1 MTLCFCGTL
10 IAREWGLLLRL
21 RDQDLLVI
29 LLQMQ
34 NDIFECYNMKK
45 DFFNSFPA
53 HFYCPGVFETI
64 CLSPI
69 TWYLLGSGSTS
80 FWNSIFTSNED
91 RTHVSAKDNSANRS
105 YAVPTPNLEHSFST
119 IQLREVSYCINV
131 LIILFAYTQWL
142 METLVKQPPVVLKPS
157 EHQSEQEALEI
168 AITKLLLKSYYN
180 IVRKNVEDF
189 IPKAIMHFLVCHYF
203 LTNLSMPITVCL
215 FFTGMLKLR
224 GEC

>member
-10 IAREWGLLLRL
+10 INRESGLLLRL

-131 LIILFAYTQWL
+131 LIMLFAYT
-142 METLVKQPPVVLKPS
+142 E
-157 EHQSEQEALEI
+157 
-168 AITKLLLKSYYN
+168 
-180 IVRKNVEDF
+180 
-189 IPKAIMHFLVCHYF
+189 
-203 LTNLSMPITVCL
+203 
-215 FFTGMLKLR
+215 
-224 GEC
+224 